1 MYTTQL
7 YMRLSNR
14 LREPIKNPHQRT
26 WHLFVARQRLL
37 QTAVCN
43 VASRTETLKTTVY
56 LYTLVF

>member
-1 MYTTQL
+1 MQ
-7 YMRLSNR
+7 LSNR